1 MSNFF
6 SAALLDVCYLI
17 GIEYICNMQTA
28 VQNKQTLISLLKANG
43 HKLRLYGVSDLSLFG
58 SFATGKF
65 TPDSDVDFLVD
76 FDPGQKSYDNFM
88 DLSFFLEDLLG
99 RKVELVTP
107 QSLSKYIGP
116 HILKQA
122 EHVAI

>member
-1 MSNFF
+1 
-6 SAALLDVCYLI
+6 
-17 GIEYICNMQTA
+17 MQTA
-28 VQNKQTLISLLKANG
+28 VQNKRTLISLLKANNQ
-43 HKLRLYGVSDLSLFG
+43 RLKSYGVSSLSIFG
-58 SFATGKF
+58 SFITGKLDA
-65 TPDSDVDFLVD
+65 DSDVDLLVD
-76 FDPGQKSYDNFM
+76 FDPSQKSYDNFM

-107 QSLSKYIGP
+107 QSLSKYIGS

>member
-1 MSNFF
+1 
-6 SAALLDVCYLI
+6 
-17 GIEYICNMQTA
+17 MQTA
-28 VQNKQTLISLLKANG
+28 VQNKRILISLLKANSE
-43 HKLRLYGVSDLSLFG
+43 KLKSYGVSSLSIFR
-58 SFATGKF
+58 SFITGKLNA
-65 TPDSDVDFLVD
+65 DSDVDLLVD
-76 FDPGQKSYDNFM
+76 FYPSQKSYDNFM

-107 QSLSKYIGP
+107 QSLSKYIGS

>member
-1 MSNFF
+1 
-6 SAALLDVCYLI
+6 
-17 GIEYICNMQTA
+17 MQTA
-28 VQNKQTLISLLKANG
+28 VQNKRTLISLLKANNQ
-43 HKLRLYGVSDLSLFG
+43 KLKSYGVSSLSIFG
-58 SFATGKF
+58 SFITGKLDA
-65 TPDSDVDFLVD
+65 DSDVDLLVD
-76 FDPGQKSYDNFM
+76 FDPSQKSYDNFM

-107 QSLSKYIGP
+107 QSLSKYIGS